1 MSAESGIIPLSRLG
15 GAHSAVDE
23 DDRVRVRPASKTLRR
38 YRRFLRLQELGFA
51 SYAEYLDSP
60 HWRKL
65 RVRFAASDQPQDCM
79 CGETERLQ
87 LHHMTYERV
96 GAEELSDLMWLCK
109 TCHAMVHVLE
119 ERGEIGLDLAGLVSE
134 QRAARHA
141 ADQAKRDT
149 GPAWEEIH
157 KDRLTEIGIKKF
169 QRDVRDVVKW
179 ARRKGREREV
189 LDSLLTATAEA
200 KARFDELAA

>member
-1 MSAESGIIPLSRLG
+1 
-15 GAHSAVDE
+15 
-23 DDRVRVRPASKTLRR
+23 
-38 YRRFLRLQELGFA
+38 
-51 SYAEYLDSP
+51 
-60 HWRKL
+60 
-65 RVRFAASDQPQDCM
+65 M